1 MTLQQ
6 IKTFIIGVLKGWFTN
21 KAVLDKLAVNEK
33 GQLTYDDKV
42 VDGTE
47 TYTDEQ
53 VTQAVTEVLTE
64 LNTVTAGEEAAE

>member
-33 GQLTYDDKV
+33 DQLTYDGKV

>member
-6 IKTFIIGVLKGWFTN
+6 IKTFIIGVLRGWFTN

-33 GQLTYDDKV
+33 DQLTYDGKV

-53 VTQAVTEVLTE
+53 VAQAVTEVLSE
-64 LNTVTAGEEAAE
+64 LNTATTEEEAAE